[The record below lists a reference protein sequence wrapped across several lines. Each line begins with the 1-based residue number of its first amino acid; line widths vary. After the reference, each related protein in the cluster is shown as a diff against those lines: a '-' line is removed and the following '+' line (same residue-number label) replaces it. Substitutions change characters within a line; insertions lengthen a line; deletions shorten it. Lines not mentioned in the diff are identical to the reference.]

1 MKKKNIAIV
10 LLAVIT
16 VLLLVFGC
24 GKKNSTQAEA
34 KVFDTAGTYSDQAT
48 YGDVRIKSD
57 GVTLENATITGTLTV
72 DKAVGEGT
80 VIIRN
85 SRISKDTDIDGGGAN
100 SVHFEK
106 TVLHKVSLNKRDVRL
121 TLDKESE
128 AAELNV
134 IQPAKLELSGKV
146 TTLSIAKN
154 GEGSMVAIAKDA
166 KVETVKLDGKA
177 EMTVDSPLKTLVIGE
192 NAQESR
198 LVINGRVDK
207 LDVNAKAE
215 INLNAGAEVGKL
227 IVTDKAKDSTVNI
240 AKDAKVS
247 TLATETPLSLNG
259 EGSVENVITNR
270 EENIQGSLEPANI
283 KVSANPIAKSAS
295 GNDVNS
301 KADSTKNTDPSAST
315 AVNNNASNGDNNSDR
330 RENNNTS
337 GNADHTS
344 SGGGQTNPPAPQP
357 STPQPEPVPT
367 PTPEPIPTPT
377 PEPTP
382 IPTPAVVHVTG
393 VTLDQSQLTMTVG
406 DNAVLTAKIA
416 PNNATDKTIAWYA
429 EDNKIA
435 AVDGNGKVT
444 ALAEGQTKITVV
456 TKDGDYKATCMVTVN
471 KKAPTDI
478 PVESITIQKAAD
490 SIEVG
495 NTLSLTVSVK
505 PDNATN
511 KNIKWS
517 SATESIATVDEA
529 GVVTAKAAGDAV
541 IIAIPENPASSSVAA
556 TISLPVTS
564 PFKAVVMSGGGK
576 AVTVGEILT
585 CTSIDPENGVSDAL
599 FFWKADGQEVGGGST
614 YTVREGDIGKSLTL
628 TVTGKENGH
637 YTGSVTSEATK
648 VITANK
654 TVLTAAISAEIG
666 EDRQNPAYSLKES
679 DYKENTWSS
688 YTAAVNTAIR
698 VETDALATTDQVNS
712 ALKGIDTAKT
722 QLIFAGTDKLDEMK
736 RTADAKLETAYTA
749 ASWQAFQSAYET
761 AKTLPET
768 TQEEVVAKTEAISS
782 AMGKLASK
790 TSVTAV
796 NLTIEKDQPVVGHK
810 VTAATI
816 PENATVTYLWQRGD
830 GTAFEP
836 IPGETSAVYT
846 LSREDV
852 GKVLRLTVTGTGDYK
867 DSSSAKISGILDNK
881 VTGVTLD
888 QHTLDMKAGD
898 SKVLAATVTP
908 DYAADKTIIWSSSDE
923 AVAKADKDGTVNA
936 MAKGMTT
943 ITVTTADGSKT
954 DTCVVTVREDIPQI
968 KLDNETPKVYDKISI
983 LDIIGGNFQYQW
995 FSGNTPDGPFTKI
1008 EGAVNVSYEV
1018 TANDIGKFIQAEVSS
1033 SDPNIVGTSKA
1044 VTTAAAAVGAW
1055 DGSRVDTTWFNN
1067 TETDFKIKTPAQL
1080 AGLAALV
1087 NGDAKDQSNNT
1098 LAANNMDG
1106 KTFTLMNDIDLS
1118 GKAWTAIGK
1127 TSMSEDI
1134 TKADYYGKTDGK
1146 VTICYFNG
1154 TFDGGEHMISNLSQ
1168 PVQKMCSVGL
1178 FGNANSSAFK
1188 NIQLKDIDI
1197 KGYYGVGGIVG
1208 YGYDAITIENC
1219 HVLSGQINAMDTGAA
1234 GIIGALEQKDLQ
1246 SDAVRVSGCSNAADI
1261 LWPADQFNNL
1271 SDNTQPYFNQTR
1283 GWHFGGIF
1291 GTIDTSEKLT
1301 IEISNCTNTGEV
1313 SGTELAGIGSWIKG
1327 TDGSKVENCQTT
1339 GILTQKSPD
1348 SIKSGSTGAAGIVH
1362 IDNSPGKIQY
1372 SNNTVDGTL
1381 VKTAGYLSSVLSSAK
1396 LGEFVQTP
1404 AVELVGAVD
1413 LTGNATIS
1421 KGVILTISKGQ
1432 TLTIPEDKELI
1443 NDGAIINNG
1452 RIICNGIISGSG
1464 TFKGNDPEIKQITLT
1479 PTSLD
1484 LTGTVGIAIEAYNLT
1499 SAVSIQNDATIG
1511 NATYAVKAEA
1521 ALPDGLSLEN
1531 GKITGTPTTKGNT
1544 TSVIEVTGKNKTK
1557 AELTLTFEIAASDKL
1572 YVDSKNG
1579 NDSYSGFEENK
1590 PLKTMEA
1597 ALEKASDD
1605 KQTTIYVSGDVY
1617 FGEETLYTI
1626 TKPVHFTG
1634 RDNGRLVMQSDLSFD
1649 ADTLFDHIKIDV
1661 NGVRYMYANGHHFE
1675 FGDGMEIIPLEE
1687 KYNNNLSLY
1696 FVAGG
1701 LNKTVASTNFTMK
1714 SGRLSYLFGGGKT
1727 TEANADASVTGDT
1740 SITITGG
1747 YIDDEIV
1754 GGGYADGENSK
1765 ANVNNTHIS
1774 IDSSTFNM
1782 GYFNSDNSIDE
1793 GNIYAGGW
1801 ALSKNASA
1809 TAKTTNLTLKN
1820 LVNFNASVLGGGH
1833 SDSANSDA
1841 STENTNITIDKLTTT
1856 GSIIGGGMVFNAGTN
1871 VNVTD
1876 TATINIKD
1884 STIPEVFG
1892 GGMALSSK
1900 TANVANV
1907 DIKAENIRLQD
1918 NNMHDKIGRFY
1929 AGGCSYDG
1937 TAVAEVGDATVH
1949 IDGSFYVGDAQS
1961 PATDAEIIDNAK
1973 MTGYVDASGRAP
1985 ITGKT
1990 ELYINNVLQKS
2001 KWAKTADTSWYNDN
2015 DTSFTL
2021 SSGEQL
2027 AGLAAL
2033 VNDGNDFSQKTI
2045 QLGQDIDL
2053 DNREWTPI
2061 GKSDK
2066 PFKGSF
2072 VGDGH
2077 TISNLKITS
2086 ASDNTG
2092 LFGSVSAGEIKNLC
2106 IKKTDI
2112 KACENAGALAGSV
2125 DGNTTIKNCSV
2136 TEGSIQGNADV
2147 GGLVGSAG
2155 AGTILIKCSATG
2167 NTISAVESDASQSTP
2182 YAGGIVGN
2190 ATVPKATLTHCTV
2203 SSNTVASYNDSCKG
2217 DLVGS
2222 PAENW
2227 LDGYDLADVFKDNTD
2242 VTLSSDIA
2250 DLQAATGTLEENLED
2265 MFGSKITSCVLV
2277 GETVPIA
2284 LQFDTNDQAILEKA
2298 KNKIVANI
2306 NQTLD
2311 NFIKEHSTTPEE
2323 AEKFKEL
2330 FATSYKKEESYSIDG
2345 NIIYVNY
2352 CGHALGFPNYKEDA
2366 SKDCYIDNLPNCPSD
2381 HIPYIKEMLENYV
2394 N

>member
-106 TVLHKVSLNKRDVRL
+106 TVLNKVSLNKRDVRL

-128 AAELNV
+128 AAELNI
-134 IQPAKLELSGKV
+134 IQPAKLELNGKV

-154 GEGSMVAIAKDA
+154 GEGSTVAIAKDA

-198 LVINGRVDK
+198 LVINGKVDK

-259 EGSVENVITNR
+259 EGSVENVITNK

-301 KADSTKNTDPSAST
+301 KADSAKNTDSSAST

-416 PNNATDKTIAWYA
+416 PDNATDKTIAWYA

-556 TISLPVTS
+556 TISLPVSS

-688 YTAAVNTAIR
+688 YTAAVNTAIH
-698 VETDALATTDQVNS
+698 VETDALATTDQVSS
-712 ALKGIDTAKT
+712 ALKEIDTAKT

-749 ASWQAFQSAYET
+749 ASWQAFQNDYET

-810 VTAATI
+810 VTATTV

-846 LSREDV
+846 LSKEDI
-852 GKVLRLTVTGTGDYK
+852 GKVLQLTVTGTGDYK
-867 DSSSAKISGILDNK
+867 DSPSARISGILDNK

-888 QHTLDMKAGD
+888 KTTLEMKAGD
-898 SKVLAATVTP
+898 AAQALTVTVTP
-908 DYAADKTIIWSSSDE
+908 DYAADKTVTWSSSDE
-923 AVAKADKDGTVNA
+923 AIAKVDADGMVTAVKGGTA
-936 MAKGMTT
+936 T
-943 ITVTTADGSKT
+943 ITVKTADGSHEAA
-954 DTCVVTVREDIPQI
+954 CAVTVKEDIPSI
-968 KLDNETPKVYDKISI
+968 TLDKETPNVYDTISI
-983 LDIIGGNFQYQW
+983 KGISGGSFQYQW
-995 FSGNTPDGPFTKI
+995 FTGDTADGDFKKI
-1008 EGAVNVSYEV
+1008 DGAVNASYEV
-1018 TANDIGKFIQAEVSS
+1018 TANDAGKFIQAEVSS

-1044 VTTAAAAVGAW
+1044 VTTAAAAVGPW

-1067 TETDFKIKTPAQL
+1067 TETSFEIKTPAQL

-1098 LAANNMDG
+1098 LAANSMDG

-1118 GKAWTAIGK
+1118 NKAWTAIGK
-1127 TSMSEDI
+1127 TAMSEDI
-1134 TKADYYGKTDGK
+1134 TKADYYGQTDGK

-1154 TFDGGEHMISNLSQ
+1154 TFDGGEHTISNLSQ

-1178 FGNANSSAFK
+1178 FGNASSAAFK

-1246 SDAVRVSGCSNAADI
+1246 SGAVRVSGCSNAADI

-1301 IEISNCTNTGEV
+1301 IEISNCTNTGEL

-1327 TDGSKVENCQTT
+1327 ADGSKVENCQTT

-1404 AVELVGAVD
+1404 AVELAGAVD

-1421 KGVILTISKGQ
+1421 KGVTLTIPKGQ

-1479 PTSLD
+1479 PTSLE
-1484 LTGTVGIAIEAYNLT
+1484 LTGTVGIAIEAYDLT

-1511 NATYAVKAEA
+1511 NATYAVNAEA

-1557 AELTLTFEIAASDKL
+1557 AELTLIFEIAASDKL

-1634 RDNGRLVMQSDLSFD
+1634 KDNGRLVMQSDLSFD

-1714 SGRLSYLFGGGKT
+1714 SGRISYLFGGGKT

-1856 GSIIGGGMVFNAGTN
+1856 GSIISGGMVFNAGTN

-1876 TATINIKD
+1876 TATIDIKD

-1937 TAVAEVGDATVH
+1937 LADAEVGNATVH
-1949 IDGSFYVGDAQS
+1949 ISGNFYLGDATT
-1961 PATDAEIIDNAK
+1961 PLTDADIPRHIN
-1973 MTGYVDASGRAP
+1973 MTGYVDSSGQAP
-1985 ITGKT
+1985 ITGKA
-1990 ELYINNVLQKS
+1990 ELYINNILQKLN
-2001 KWAKTADTSWYNDN
+2001 WAKTADTSWYNDN

-2066 PFKGSF
+2066 VFKGSF

-2092 LFGSVSAGEIKNLC
+2092 LFGSVSAGEIKNLS

-2112 KACENAGALAGSV
+2112 KACENVGALAGSV

-2155 AGTILIKCSATG
+2155 AGTILIKCSASN
-2167 NTISAVESDASQSTP
+2167 NTISAVNSEASQSTP

-2190 ATVPKATLTHCTV
+2190 ATAPKTTLTHCTA
-2203 SSNTVASYNDSCKG
+2203 SGNTVTSYNESCKG
-2217 DLVGS
+2217 DLVGG

-2227 LDGYDLADVFKDNTD
+2227 LEGYDLADVFKDNKNA
-2242 VTLSSDIA
+2242 TLSTDIA
-2250 DLQAATGTLEENLED
+2250 DLQAATGTLEENLEEI
-2265 MFGSKITSCVLV
+2265 FGSKITSCIVV
-2277 GETVPIA
+2277 NNIPIA
-2284 LQFDTNDQAILEKA
+2284 LQFETNDQTVLSNARD
-2298 KNKIVANI
+2298 KIVQNI
-2306 NQTLD
+2306 NKTLD
-2311 NFIKEHSTTPEE
+2311 DLIAELGEGATE
-2323 AEKFKEL
+2323 AEKELIKESYASL
-2330 FATSYKKEESYSIDG
+2330 YKKSESYSIDG

-2352 CGHALGFPNYKEDA
+2352 CGHALGFYEDT
-2366 SKDCYIDNLPNCPSD
+2366 SKDCDMNNLPNCPSD
-2381 HIPYIKEMLENYV
+2381 HTPYIKEMLENYIK
-2394 N
+2394 